1 MMAAMASP
9 DVALVS
15 GDLLFASRLRAALAG
30 SADVRLM
37 GGGAVPSEATV
48 FVDLN
53 EDVEARIALIR
64 SLRNGG
70 EAVLII
76 GFCGHDER
84 ELRVRAME
92 EGADQVVTNGAL
104 QEAAARLIRAGA
116 GG

>member
-30 SADVRLM
+30 SAAVRIT
-37 GGGAVPSEATV
+37 GSGDIPSAATV

-53 EDVEARIALIR
+53 DDVETRIALIR
-64 SLRNGG
+64 SLRDGRD
-70 EAVLII
+70 AVRII

-84 ELRVRAME
+84 DLRVRAME
-92 EGADQVVTNGAL
+92 QGADQVVTNGAL
-104 QEAAARLIRAGA
+104 AEAALRLIRASA